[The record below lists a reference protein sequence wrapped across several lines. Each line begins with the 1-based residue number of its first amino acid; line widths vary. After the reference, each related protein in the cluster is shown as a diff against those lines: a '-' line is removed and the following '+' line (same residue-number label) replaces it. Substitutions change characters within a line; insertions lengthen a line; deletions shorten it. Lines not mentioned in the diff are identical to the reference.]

1 MLTLYL
7 SRPTTVLRQAVGD
20 DLVFE
25 VEVIDPEDEQ
35 GDMGK
40 EK

>member
-1 MLTLYL
+1 
-7 SRPTTVLRQAVGD
+7 VGD

-40 EK
+40 EE

>member
-1 MLTLYL
+1 
-7 SRPTTVLRQAVGD
+7 VGN

-35 GDMGK
+35 RDMGK
-40 EK
+40 EEREVKA

>member
-1 MLTLYL
+1 
-7 SRPTTVLRQAVGD
+7 VGN

-35 GDMGK
+35 RDMGK
-40 EK
+40 EE